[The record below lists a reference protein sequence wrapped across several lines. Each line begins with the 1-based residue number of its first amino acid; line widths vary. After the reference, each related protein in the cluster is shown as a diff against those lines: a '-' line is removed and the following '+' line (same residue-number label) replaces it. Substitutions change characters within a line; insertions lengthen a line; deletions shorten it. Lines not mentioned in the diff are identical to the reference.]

1 MNKRVVLKTIGELL
15 ILEGILMI
23 LPLIIGIIYK
33 DSTYIYLSFLKVGAF
48 ITLLGL
54 LLTRIN
60 TKGQIIGVKE
70 GLGIVSI
77 SWIVL
82 SFFGSLPFVISKSIP
97 SLVDAFFETTS
108 GFTTTGASILTDVE
122 KLPISM
128 TFWRSFTHFIGGMG
142 ILVFALA
149 VLPKGVRGDV
159 NVMKAEVPGPQ
170 FGKLVSKA
178 SITAMILYKIY
189 IIMTLVLIIILLLL
203 GMSPIDAMVH
213 AFGAA
218 GTGGFS
224 NKATSVAYFNSPAI
238 EYTLAIAMLLYGINF
253 NLYYYLL
260 LKKFKEVFSNEELK
274 VYFFVVTGAIILIMV
289 NIFRGYNSGE
299 KLFRDTLFQVS
310 SIVTTTGY
318 ATVNFNKWPL
328 FSHVVLLALMFIG
341 GMSGSTAGGIKVS
354 RINSLFK
361 IAKSEV
367 IKIMNPDKVIFIR
380 ENNRPLKKSVLSGIK
395 AYIIVYIFVF
405 AGIFFLV
412 SFKEGDFLSN
422 FSAVAATMNNIGPG
436 LGIVGPDGSF
446 AAYSNFSKLVFSMAM
461 IIGRLEIYPVLVL
474 FTSNLWRKR

>member
-1 MNKRVVLKTIGELL
+1 M
-15 ILEGILMI
+15 
-23 LPLIIGIIYK
+23 
-33 DSTYIYLSFLKVGAF
+33 
-48 ITLLGL
+48 
-54 LLTRIN
+54 
-60 TKGQIIGVKE
+60 
-70 GLGIVSI
+70 
-77 SWIVL
+77 
-82 SFFGSLPFVISKSIP
+82 
-97 SLVDAFFETTS
+97 
-108 GFTTTGASILTDVE
+108 
-122 KLPISM
+122 
-128 TFWRSFTHFIGGMG
+128 
-142 ILVFALA
+142 
-149 VLPKGVRGDV
+149 
-159 NVMKAEVPGPQ
+159 
-170 FGKLVSKA
+170 
-178 SITAMILYKIY
+178 
-189 IIMTLVLIIILLLL
+189 
-203 GMSPIDAMVH
+203 
-213 AFGAA
+213 
-218 GTGGFS
+218 
-224 NKATSVAYFNSPAI
+224 
-238 EYTLAIAMLLYGINF
+238 
-253 NLYYYLL
+253 
-260 LKKFKEVFSNEELK
+260 
-274 VYFFVVTGAIILIMV
+274 
-289 NIFRGYNSGE
+289 
-299 KLFRDTLFQVS
+299 FQVS